1 LRLRVTRWKLRERTP
16 AAAFSLPIDQKR
28 QTIVPMRFLDAN
40 RRPHARIK
48 PENMLRSK
56 TL

>member
-1 LRLRVTRWKLRERTP
+1 LRLRVTRWKLRGRP
-16 AAAFSLPIDQKR
+16 AFSLPIDQKR